1 MSRFPEQRGRRGLC
15 RAPIL
20 CLACGILW
28 GLFCCLIGLPAARGA
43 AAVGERNVGA
53 DAALAEMTAAARLLA
68 VLAPARSRPD
78 DSEAQRAVIAAFPTD
93 PATFAAV
100 LRLTGDAPLDWLL
113 GLAQA
118 DNRALRQAAR
128 QRLRAVDPVR
138 HIRAADSIYAAVNA
152 WPCRDFLELARSP
165 DPIVSEIGRAH
176 V

>member
-53 DAALAEMTAAARLLA
+53 NAALAEMTAAARLLA

-118 DNRALRQAAR
+118 DNPAPGRSPTPARRGPRAAHPGRGQHLCGR
-128 QRLRAVDPVR
+128 QRLALPGF
-138 HIRAADSIYAAVNA
+138 SGTG
-152 WPCRDFLELARSP
+152 PLS
-165 DPIVSEIGRAH
+165 
-176 V
+176 